1 MAEFNLADHQR
12 LSRERDFAAYRAVVA
27 IDAAICYCRQG
38 DAAEALNI
46 LTRARSYYELAD
58 SNLQS
63 LKNHK
68 TVSGI
73 IVRALALAAPPHS
86 DASPTSARSKNK
98 CGR

>member
-12 LSRERDFAAYRAVVA
+12 LSRDRDLAAYRAVGA

-38 DAAEALNI
+38 ADVEALNI

-68 TVSGI
+68 SNNN
-73 IVRALALAAPPHS
+73 
-86 DASPTSARSKNK
+86 NK
-98 CGR
+98 ES